1 MLALAFCG
9 QSVKLLNK
17 EAYNIIKQK
26 EVASYLASKT
36 PFQASNIFACYD
48 NNNSYVV
55 YSYQT
60 IILKVSAENDIYFDT
75 KYYSRTTSKLQNK
88 IRKAFHL

>member
-1 MLALAFCG
+1 MIT
-9 QSVKLLNK
+9 Q
-17 EAYNIIKQK
+17 KQ
-26 EVASYLASKT
+26 VLSYLMDKKA
-36 PFQASNIFACYD
+36 FQASNIFACYD

-60 IILKVSAENDIYFDT
+60 IILKVSAKNDIYFDD

-88 IRKAFHL
+88 IKQAFGM

>member
-1 MLALAFCG
+1 M
-9 QSVKLLNK
+9 
-17 EAYNIIKQK
+17 ITQK
-26 EVASYLASKT
+26 EVTSYLASKK

-60 IILKVSAENDIYFDT
+60 IILKISAENDIYFDN
-75 KYYSRTTSKLQNK
+75 KYYSRTTSRLQNRIK
-88 IRKAFHL
+88 QAFNL